1 MPNTNTHQNSHQ
13 VALKVESLEDR
24 TVLSSPFGLTRGMSL
39 AAGQVFQRLVN
50 SGVNQYVTG
59 TGPGTIA
66 TVKIYNNTGKLL
78 QAFHPFGNTF
88 TGGVTVAVGDVTA
101 GGVGEIICGTGPGTS
116 GEVKVFAFQNGGRQ
130 LLANF
135 FPFGMN
141 FNGGINVA
149 AGVVTGANPNPKVLN
164 PDNIVVSVASN
175 GPPTVKVYSYDP
187 SITGG
192 AALLRSF
199 NAYTTNYTGGVSLTV
214 GNIDTAADTLDMNGN
229 LTGHIN
235 SYAEIIT
242 GQAEGLPHVKIFDAS
257 TPTIVTDASYMAF
270 NIANPANRHGINVV
284 AADTTGQRGDDI
296 YVNLKSSVMVR
307 LFVGETS
314 AVLKTFIGL
323 PKNKGNPP
331 MGDPNVVG
339 SSSQMLT
346 MASADM
352 TGNNGPDNNFA
363 GQYFQRD
370 LLIAAADGPYNQVP
384 QVFKG
389 GGNPAGFNGSA
400 PA

>member
-1 MPNTNTHQNSHQ
+1 
-13 VALKVESLEDR
+13 
-24 TVLSSPFGLTRGMSL
+24 
-39 AAGQVFQRLVN
+39 VN
-50 SGVNQYVTG
+50 SGVNQFVTG
-59 TGPGTIA
+59 TGPGTVA
-66 TVKIYNNTGKLL
+66 TVSIYNSTGQLV
-78 QAFHPFGNTF
+78 QSFRPFGNNYM
-88 TGGVTVAVGDVTA
+88 GGVTVAVGDVTA
-101 GGVGEIICGTGPGTS
+101 SGFGDIICGTGGRTA
-116 GEVKVFAFQNGGRQ
+116 GEVKVFAFTNGGRQ

-135 FPFGMN
+135 FPFGVN
-141 FNGGINVA
+141 FTGGVNVA

-175 GPPTVKVYSYDP
+175 GPPTVKVYSYDKTI
-187 SITGG
+187 STG

-199 NAYTTNYTGGVSLTV
+199 NAYKASYTGGVSLTV

-229 LTGHIN
+229 LIGHVN

-270 NIANPANRHGINVV
+270 NIANPANQHGINVV
-284 AADTTGQRGDDI
+284 AGDTTGKRGDDI
-296 YVNLKSSVMVR
+296 YVNLKGSVMVR

-339 SSSQMLT
+339 SSSKMLT
-346 MASADM
+346 MAIADM
-352 TGNNGPDNNFA
+352 TGGNGVDNNFA

-370 LLIAAADGPYNQVP
+370 LLVAAADGPFNQVP

-389 GGNPAGFNGSA
+389 GSNPAGFNGSA